1 MKRLAALA
9 LAAALSLSLSGCG
22 AGTLRSM
29 EWAIQPA
36 YEFEA
41 VEPVADTATVA
52 AGMVSQ
58 RPGEA
63 GYYLAK
69 TAAGWGVLDAASGG
83 VAAPAAFVTQPVR
96 CGAGHLYDQGLYEGE
111 RWYDWE
117 ALEALDAQLEGIGT
131 SYRME
136 VGHGGGSNR
145 FLADET
151 GAVSAVSFG
160 EASMTIRPLSE
171 IEGLPGLVPVQ
182 QGALRAGWTGED
194 PAAWEDFVLEHDG
207 RFAAA
212 ASDGT
217 LLTDFVY
224 EAACMGTGEAIAV
237 CKEGK
242 WGYVDASGREIIPCE
257 YEPFW
262 GVKWEWNEAAGKSE
276 PVTGIYPAP
285 FTEGCV
291 VVKRDGQTG
300 VLKADGSWLLKPGQV
315 EDAAPAF
322 GGLLWVKTGGKWGA
336 AKLPE

>member
-9 LAAALSLSLSGCG
+9 LAAVLGLSLSGCG

-29 EWAIQPA
+29 KWAIEPA
-36 YEFEA
+36 GEFEA

-52 AGMVSQ
+52 AGMVSR

-63 GYYLAK
+63 GYYLAQSP
-69 TAAGWGVLDAASGG
+69 AGWGVLNAASGD
-83 VAAPAAFVTQPVR
+83 VAASAAFVTQPVR

-117 ALEALDAQLEGIGT
+117 ILEDLDAQLESIGT

-145 FLADET
+145 FLADEA

-160 EASMTIRPLSE
+160 EASMTIRPLAE
-171 IEGLPGLVPVQ
+171 IEGLPGLIPVQ
-182 QGALRAGWTGED
+182 QGTLRADWTGED
-194 PAAWEDFVLEHDG
+194 PATWEDFALEHDG
-207 RFAAA
+207 RFAVA

-224 EAACMGTGEAIAV
+224 EAACMGTDEAIAV

-242 WGYVDASGREIIPCE
+242 WGYVDTAGREIIPCE
-257 YEPFW
+257 YDAFW
-262 GVKWEWNEAAGKSE
+262 GV
-276 PVTGIYPAP
+276 
-285 FTEGCV
+285 
-291 VVKRDGQTG
+291 R
-300 VLKADGSWLLKPGQV
+300 
-315 EDAAPAF
+315 
-322 GGLLWVKTGGKWGA
+322 
-336 AKLPE
+336 